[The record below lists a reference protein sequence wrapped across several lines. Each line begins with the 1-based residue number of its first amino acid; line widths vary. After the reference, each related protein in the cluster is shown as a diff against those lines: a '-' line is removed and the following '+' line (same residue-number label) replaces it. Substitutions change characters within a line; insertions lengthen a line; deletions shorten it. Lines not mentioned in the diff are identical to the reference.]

1 MFPQAVLQVSRLSSW
16 RLSRIVISTEATHP
30 FAGGAKEKPLLP
42 TIFHP
47 QNSPDSVRDER
58 SWITMPPAASPTIS
72 SSIPG
77 AQPAPIAQPSL
88 TVTAPAR
95 VLSIDV
101 LRGLTIALMIL
112 VNDPGDWA
120 HTYTQ
125 LDHAPWNGFTLT
137 DFVFPNFL
145 FLVGASIIFSLQSR
159 IARGESKKTLAL
171 HILRRAFLI
180 FAVKMFLT
188 AFPYFHYTHFRIYG
202 VLTRIALCYLAAGLI
217 CLVTQRAR
225 TLIAITAA
233 LLLGYWALLRFVPI
247 PGIGTP
253 THDFPILDPDRNLTA
268 WLDRAIS
275 AFTQRTIHTGTLYE
289 HTRDPEGL
297 LSTLPAIATTLIG
310 SITAL
315 WLRRVTSQ
323 SVTSNAC
330 HSDPEHVEGEEPP
343 HFARSA
349 PAITPARCL
358 NGLTAWALLS
368 VTAAIIWNLTFPINK
383 NLWTSSYVLYSAG
396 WSLLTLAL
404 CYWLIDMRRL
414 NKTPAGKVLLWP
426 WLVFGSNA
434 ITAFVVS
441 NLVVKIMLWIKVS
454 DSFSTT
460 GKPVTAWFWTYRH
473 LFARDG
479 SSNVTSLIFAIAVV
493 VVCFLP
499 NWLLWRKKIF
509 LKI

>member
-1 MFPQAVLQVSRLSSW
+1 MPQ
-16 RLSRIVISTEATHP
+16 
-30 FAGGAKEKPLLP
+30 
-42 TIFHP
+42 
-47 QNSPDSVRDER
+47 
-58 SWITMPPAASPTIS
+58 AASPTASSPIS
-72 SSIPG
+72 GAPIPR
-77 AQPAPIAQPSL
+77 AAPAPIAQPS
-88 TVTAPAR
+88 VTLAAPAR

-137 DFVFPNFL
+137 DFVFPDFL
-145 FLVGASIIFSLQSR
+145 FLVGVSIIFSLQSR
-159 IARGESKKTLAL
+159 IARGDSKKTLAL
-171 HILRRAFLI
+171 HILRRASLI
-180 FAVKMFLT
+180 FAIKMFLT

-202 VLTRIALCYLAAGLI
+202 VLTRIALCYLVAGLI

-233 LLLGYWALLRFVPI
+233 LLIGYWALLRFVPI

-253 THDFPILDPDRNLTA
+253 THDVPFMDPDRNLTA

-275 AFTQRTIHTGTLYE
+275 AFTQSTIHTGTLYE

-297 LSTLPAIATTLIG
+297 LSTLPAIATTLLG
-310 SITAL
+310 SVTGL
-315 WLRRVTSQ
+315 WLTRIHDQRVPHDRRSLTAPIVG
-323 SVTSNAC
+323 SVSN
-330 HSDPEHVEGEEPP
+330 PNPTNPTPPITPP
-343 HFARSA
+343 HRLQGLIISA
-349 PAITPARCL
+349 AVS
-358 NGLTAWALLS
+358 LTAGLL
-368 VTAAIIWNLTFPINK
+368 WNLTFPINK

-396 WSLLTLAL
+396 WSLLTLSL

-414 NKTPAGKVLLWP
+414 NDTPAGKALLWP

-441 NLVVKIMLWIKVS
+441 NLVVKIMLWIKVN

-473 LFARDG
+473 LFARNG
-479 SSNVTSLIFAIAVV
+479 STNVTSLIFAIAVV
-493 VVCFLP
+493 LVCFLP

>member
-1 MFPQAVLQVSRLSSW
+1 
-16 RLSRIVISTEATHP
+16 
-30 FAGGAKEKPLLP
+30 
-42 TIFHP
+42 
-47 QNSPDSVRDER
+47 
-58 SWITMPPAASPTIS
+58 MPPVASPTTS

-88 TVTAPAR
+88 IGAHAR

-125 LDHAPWNGFTLT
+125 LDHAKWNGFTLT

-145 FLVGASIIFSLQSR
+145 FLVGASIVFSLQSR
-159 IARGESKKTLAL
+159 LARGDSKKTLAL
-171 HILRRAFLI
+171 HILRRAFFI
-180 FAVKMFLT
+180 FAIKMFLT

-217 CLVTQRAR
+217 CLAVWNTTQRVR
-225 TLIAITAA
+225 TLALITAS
-233 LLLGYWALLRFVPI
+233 LLIGYWILMRFVPV
-247 PGIGTP
+247 PGLGTP

-275 AFTQRTIHTGTLYE
+275 SFTQRTIHTGTLYE

-297 LSTLPAIATTLIG
+297 LSTLPAIATTLLGCLTGLWVRRVETRNQYRISS
-310 SITAL
+310 SITP
-315 WLRRVTSQ
+315 T
-323 SVTSNAC
+323 
-330 HSDPEHVEGEEPP
+330 
-343 HFARSA
+343 
-349 PAITPARCL
+349 RCL
-358 NGLTAWALLS
+358 NGLISFALLS
-368 VTAAIIWNLTFPINK
+368 VIAAIFWNSSFPINK
-383 NLWTSSYVLYSAG
+383 NLWTSSYVLFSAS

-414 NKTPAGKVLLWP
+414 NDTPTGKVLLWP

-441 NLVVKIMLWIKVS
+441 NLIVKIMLWIKVS
-454 DSFSTT
+454 DSFST
-460 GKPVTAWFWTYRH
+460 GKPITAWLWTYRH
-473 LFARDG
+473 LFARNG
-479 SSNVTSLIFAIAVV
+479 STNVTSVAFAIAVV
-493 VVCFLP
+493 AACFLP
-499 NWLLWRKKIF
+499 NWYLWRKRIF
-509 LKI
+509 LKV

>member
-1 MFPQAVLQVSRLSSW
+1 
-16 RLSRIVISTEATHP
+16 
-30 FAGGAKEKPLLP
+30 
-42 TIFHP
+42 
-47 QNSPDSVRDER
+47 
-58 SWITMPPAASPTIS
+58 MPPAASPTTS
-72 SSIPG
+72 SSIPR
-77 AQPAPIAQPSL
+77 APAAPAPIAQPS
-88 TVTAPAR
+88 VTLAAPAR
-95 VLSIDV
+95 VVSIDV

-159 IARGESKKTLAL
+159 IARGDSKKTLAL

-202 VLTRIALCYLAAGLI
+202 VLTRIALCYLVAGLI
-217 CLVTQRAR
+217 CLVTLRAR
-225 TLIAITAA
+225 TLVAITAA
-233 LLLGYWALLRFVPI
+233 LLIGYWALLRFVPI

-253 THDFPILDPDRNLTA
+253 THDIPLLDQDRNLTA

-275 AFTQRTIHTGTLYE
+275 AFTQSTIHTGTLYE

-297 LSTLPAIATTLIG
+297 LSTLSAIATTLIG
-310 SITAL
+310 SLTAL
-315 WLRRVTSQ
+315 WLTRIPNRTRVPHDRRGLIAPIVG
-323 SVTSNAC
+323 SVSNPTPTNPT
-330 HSDPEHVEGEEPP
+330 HLTIPTQPPPPSDPERSEGEEPSR
-343 HFARSA
+343 FARSTTF
-349 PAITPARCL
+349 ITPTRCL
-358 NGLTAWALLS
+358 KGLIISGIFSLTAGLL
-368 VTAAIIWNLTFPINK
+368 WNFTFPINK

-396 WSLLTLAL
+396 WSLITLAL

-414 NKTPAGKVLLWP
+414 NDTPAGKALLWP

-434 ITAFVVS
+434 ITAFVIS
-441 NLVVKIMLWIKVS
+441 NLVVKIMLWIKVT
-454 DSFSTT
+454 DTFSTT

-473 LFARDG
+473 LFARHG
-479 SSNVTSLIFAIAVV
+479 STEITSLLFAIAVV
-493 VVCFLP
+493 AVCFLP
-499 NWLLWRKKIF
+499 NWLLWRKRIF